1 MSPAAVPSI
10 QTKMLWTALQPCRHI
25 HPVAE
30 DVVLP
35 RDHVHRPGA
44 MIGAVLVLL
53 ILGGFLSIKAYSR
66 D

>member
-1 MSPAAVPSI
+1 
-10 QTKMLWTALQPCRHI
+10 MLWTALQPCRHI